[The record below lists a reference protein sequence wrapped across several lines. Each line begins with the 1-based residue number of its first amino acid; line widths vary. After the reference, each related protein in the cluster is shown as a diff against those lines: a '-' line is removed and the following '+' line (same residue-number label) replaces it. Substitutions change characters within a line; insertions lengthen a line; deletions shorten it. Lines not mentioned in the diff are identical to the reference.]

1 MKKIE
6 EMTLLNTTEK
16 EKIFNLSEYQEEV
29 IKEIAKVYAIP
40 AYRLRRYVFDEG
52 DAFCGKVNANN

>member
-29 IKEIAKVYAIP
+29 IKAIAKMYAIP
-40 AYRLRRYVFDEG
+40 AYRLRRYVFDEW
-52 DAFCGKVNANN
+52 DAFCGK